1 MKATTICGGIAAASA
16 LLFLSVAPAIAQEDE
31 GGPQTWGEDAKY
43 VTVSFIQFKPG
54 RREEG
59 MEIIADYFVPAS
71 EKAGTPGPVM
81 VVHFQSGKWDVM
93 SIWELQGGVA
103 DLQWYRSPNNIKW
116 FEALAEL
123 NGGVEGAEE
132 IMARWSKSV
141 DESERQLGHYHTGEE

>member
-1 MKATTICGGIAAASA
+1 M
-16 LLFLSVAPAIAQEDE
+16 
-31 GGPQTWGEDAKY
+31 GPQTWGEDAKY

>member
-1 MKATTICGGIAAASA
+1 MKVSTICGGIAAASA
-16 LLFLSVAPAIAQEDE
+16 LLFLSIAPAIAQEDE

-43 VTVSFIQFKPG
+43 VNVSFIQFKPG